1 MPKFIDMTSA
11 PWAEANFR
19 MPPEDNTRSPRDSSS
34 SAGSQS
40 PSSVMIHAAAI
51 KFSGSDTDY
60 NPLYDRQPTSDRL
73 VGLDI
78 EPPQWQKDPEK
89 RDPISYVR
97 GKKAIVKLDISG
109 SPNLE
114 GRTISVKVTP
124 SGALCKQIF
133 EKDANGKLVKDAG
146 KLVAEDATGVD
157 PYPITFEPPCQT
169 GQITNWTHLDY
180 DLLSFTTSALP
191 NTVRFDKLK
200 IDWCF
205 EYRYNEQD
213 EWQPAGTERT
223 EHETYITYSR
233 SYEEFLPHEYPWKQV
248 LRRAC
253 SYAYGTDTI
262 AETAT
267 QVTTGIYDSLEF
279 KYDGDKTHSKDDN
292 SEIQLWEM
300 LREGQV
306 DCMDGSNY
314 WTIMMRWLGISA
326 NQIKINTEDHIR
338 DRQLRPEVY
347 RGFFYNTLRPISTSA
362 NNMGWWVRNLDVR
375 RLSDDYN
382 NWWNFHQVG
391 IVAHDPDDVA
401 NTRHVYDPIIKIDR
415 GNSSRVPV
423 QMTQADYMNAVF
435 DPRPPRN
442 PELLRHIREGEIIIV
457 QIIQTFPW
465 DKPALVREV
474 K

>member
-11 PWAEANFR
+11 PFTQANFM

-34 SAGSQS
+34 STGSQS
-40 PSSVMIHAAAI
+40 PSSVTIHAEAI
-51 KFSGSDTDY
+51 KFSGADTDY
-60 NPLYDRQPTSDRL
+60 NPLYDRQPNPHG
-73 VGLDI
+73 VNI

-109 SPNLE
+109 SPQIPT
-114 GRTISVKVTP
+114 GRTISVRVTP

-157 PYPITFEPPCQT
+157 PYPITFEPPFQT

-180 DLLSFTTSALP
+180 DLLSFTTNALP

-223 EHETYITYSR
+223 EHETYITYAR

-279 KYDGDKTHSKDDN
+279 KYDGSKTHSEYDN
-292 SEIQLWEM
+292 SEIDLWDM
-300 LREGQV
+300 MNEGWM
-306 DCMDGSNY
+306 DCRDGSNY
-314 WTIMMRWLGISA
+314 YTIMMRWLGIRA
-326 NQIKINTEDHIR
+326 WQQKIGDGNEWWKT
-338 DRQLRPEVY
+338 
-347 RGFFYNTLRPISTSA
+347 FTFKALRPISSTTDDDD
-362 NNMGWWVRNLDVR
+362 MGWWNVPMNMG
-375 RLSDDYN
+375 YA
-382 NWWNFHQVG
+382 WNFHQVG
-391 IVAHDPDDVA
+391 IFNDRPGPDDK
-401 NTRHVYDPIIKIDR
+401 NKPTPRIWDDRTRIYDPTIKVNR
-415 GNSSRVPV
+415 NTPRVPTD
-423 QMTQADYMNAVF
+423 MTQNAY
-435 DPRPPRN
+435 
-442 PELLRHIREGEIIIV
+442 
-457 QIIQTFPW
+457 T
-465 DKPALVREV
+465 LVLYQRGVYYWNTVGLVCRVE
-474 K
+474 

>member
-1 MPKFIDMTSA
+1 MTSA
-11 PWAEANFR
+11 PWTHANFR

-34 SAGSQS
+34 STGSQS
-40 PSSVMIHAAAI
+40 PSSVTINAAAI

-60 NPLYDRQPTSDRL
+60 NPLYDRQPNPHG
-73 VGLDI
+73 VNI

-109 SPNLE
+109 SPQIPT

-157 PYPITFEPPCQT
+157 PYPITFEPPFQT

-180 DLLSFTTSALP
+180 DLLSFTTNALP

-233 SYEEFLPHEYPWKQV
+233 SYEEFLPHDRPRPWKQV

-279 KYDGDKTHSKDDN
+279 KYDGGDSHSEYDN
-292 SEIQLWEM
+292 SEIQLWDM
-300 LREGQV
+300 MNQGWM
-306 DCMDGSNY
+306 DCRDGANY
-314 WTIMMRWLGISA
+314 WTIMMRWLGINA
-326 NQIKINTEDHIR
+326 NQIKINTEDNIR
-338 DRQLRPEVY
+338 DRHRITRVY
-347 RGFFYNTLRPISTSA
+347 NGFFYNTLRPISTSA
-362 NNMGWWVRNLDVR
+362 NNAGWLVRNLDVEQLGEDELGR
-375 RLSDDYN
+375 DES

-401 NTRHVYDPIIKIDR
+401 NTTHVYDPIIMVNG
-415 GNSSRVPV
+415 GNSRVPV
-423 QMTQADYMNAVF
+423 QMTTASYGNALF

-442 PELLRHIREGEIIIV
+442 PNLLRRIRQREITIIPN
-457 QIIQTFPW
+457 FDW